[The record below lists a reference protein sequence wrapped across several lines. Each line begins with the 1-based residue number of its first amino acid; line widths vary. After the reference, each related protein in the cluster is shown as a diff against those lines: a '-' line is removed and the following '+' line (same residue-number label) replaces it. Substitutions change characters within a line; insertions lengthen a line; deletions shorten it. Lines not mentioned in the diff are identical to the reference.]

1 VSLFFRRAGLKKKAG
16 FAIAIDGPSA
26 SGKTTVAQLLAKK
39 LGYSYLDT
47 GLLYRALAWK
57 VLKEKI
63 DPENEEE
70 VSRLCQ
76 KKVAHVEKSDHRFR
90 ILIGETDV
98 TAELKTPELSRVSSL
113 ISKYRVVRDSL
124 IQLQREVGKESG
136 VILVG
141 RDIGTEILPDAP
153 VKFFMD
159 ASIEIR
165 GKRRHEELVSK
176 GFKSD
181 LAQTVREMSQRDKQ
195 DRERPIAPMR
205 VAHDA
210 LYLDTSGFSLEEV
223 VERMLAE
230 LGRRNS

>member
-1 VSLFFRRAGLKKKAG
+1 MKKRAGI
-16 FAIAIDGPSA
+16 AIAVDGPSA
-26 SGKTTVAQLLAKK
+26 SGKTTAARLLAKQ

-63 DPENEEE
+63 DPENEEA

-76 KKVAHVEKSDHRFR
+76 KKVVDVEKSDHRFR
-90 ILIGETDV
+90 ILIGKTDV
-98 TAELKTPELSRVSSL
+98 TAELKTPELSRVSSQ
-113 ISKYRVVRDSL
+113 ISKYRVVRESL

-153 VKFFMD
+153 LKFFMD

-165 GKRRHEELVSK
+165 GERRHEELVKK

-181 LAQTVREMSQRDKQ
+181 LAQTIREMSQRDKQ
-195 DRERPIAPMR
+195 DRERLIAPMR
-205 VAHDA
+205 IAPDA
-210 LYLDTSGFSLEEV
+210 VYLDTSDFSLDEV
-223 VERMLAE
+223 VEKMLAE
-230 LGRRNS
+230 VDRRNS

>member
-1 VSLFFRRAGLKKKAG
+1 MEKQVGI
-16 FAIAIDGPSA
+16 AIAIDGPSA
-26 SGKTTVAQLLAKK
+26 SGKTTVARLLAKK

-70 VSRLCQ
+70 VSRLCH
-76 KKVAHVEKSDHRFR
+76 KKVAFVKKRDHRFR
-90 ILIGETDV
+90 ILIGKVDV
-98 TAELKTPELSRVSSL
+98 TSELKTPELSRISSL
-113 ISKYRVVRDSL
+113 ISKYRVVRESL

-165 GKRRHEELVSK
+165 GKRRHEELVK
-176 GFKSD
+176 NGFKSD
-181 LAQTVREMSQRDKQ
+181 LAQTIQEMSQRDKQ
-195 DRERPIAPMR
+195 DKERPIAPLR
-205 VAHDA
+205 IAPDAH
-210 LYLDTSGFSLEEV
+210 YIDTSGYSLEEV
-223 VERMLAE
+223 LEKIHAE
-230 LGRRNS
+230 VDRRNS

>member
-1 VSLFFRRAGLKKKAG
+1 LKKKLG
-16 FAIAIDGPSA
+16 IAIAVDGPSA
-26 SGKTTVAQLLAKK
+26 SGKTSAARLLARK

-57 VLKEKI
+57 VLKEEV

-70 VSRLCQ
+70 VGRLCQ

-113 ISKYRVVRDSL
+113 ISKYRVVRESL

-165 GKRRHEELVSK
+165 GNRRHEELVKK

-181 LAQTVREMSQRDKQ
+181 LAQTIREMSQRDKQ
-195 DRERPIAPMR
+195 DSERPIAPMR
-205 VAHDA
+205 IAPDA
-210 LYLDTSGFSLEEV
+210 IYLDTSGYSLEEV
-223 VERMLAE
+223 VEKMLAE
-230 LGRRNS
+230 VDRRNS